1 MAWTNLVVLPGNPIK
16 ASEFNALQDN
26 FNAFANGDIGA
37 PEIQKAALANAAV
50 GQNQL
55 DTTLATYSLNIN
67 LNVSG
72 SSGIFESDNQNE
84 SLILAGGGFG
94 FVPEVS
100 LVANLTGNPSGKEI
114 NINYYSDST
123 FFSLNLPFSMR
134 LGYKGFLRD
143 DGNAGL
149 TGSISARQSYVN
161 ASPPYNLGN
170 GPIANFTF
178 VKLSSS
184 GEVIGVY
191 SAEVPPWAYN
201 GPTDIR
207 PDRTENENGVI
218 KKYKNIATLPLP
230 PWQGGDLD
238 VFNAGPTWVE
248 VEIDDSIKN
257 ADINLIPHPFGN
269 LQNGERVVIIDPCSD
284 INLTLNG
291 LDQVGE
297 SAADVI
303 SKGYLV
309 LGDEVTAN
317 APPGVTAV
325 AAAWKNT
332 GG

>member
-26 FNAFANGDIGA
+26 FNAVANGEIGA

-50 GQNQL
+50 GQSQL
-55 DTTLATYSLNIN
+55 DTTNSSIN
-67 LNVSG
+67 LSG
-72 SSGIFESDNQNE
+72 APTGQIRDA
-84 SLILAGGGFG
+84 ILAGGQYGFYPRCG
-94 FVPEVS
+94 ITQGGTQNGSYRTFIAGDE
-100 LVANLTGNPSGKEI
+100 NLNSGGTPI
-114 NINYYSDST
+114 ATRIAFIQTSGT
-123 FFSLNLPFSMR
+123 TVMTLNAQQR
-134 LGYKGFLRD
+134 Y
-143 DGNAGL
+143 
-149 TGSISARQSYVN
+149 IN

-178 VKLSSS
+178 VKLTSS
-184 GEVIGVY
+184 GDVIGVY

-257 ADINLIPHPFGN
+257 ADINLIPQPFGN
-269 LQNGERVVIIDPCSD
+269 LQNGERVVIIDPCDD

-309 LGDEVTAN
+309 LGDEVTVN